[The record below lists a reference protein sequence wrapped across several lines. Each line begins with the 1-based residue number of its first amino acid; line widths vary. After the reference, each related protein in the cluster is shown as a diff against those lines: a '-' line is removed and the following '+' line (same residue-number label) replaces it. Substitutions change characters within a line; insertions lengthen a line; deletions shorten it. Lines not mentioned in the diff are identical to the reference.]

1 MIRPT
6 ALVLSG
12 DGINCTSETAFALDL
27 AGFEAVTSHTSDLL
41 ENPQQL
47 SQASLL
53 ALPGG
58 FSFGDEIASGKVL
71 AVKIRHKMLDILHQ
85 YIEKG
90 GLVLGICNGFQILVQ
105 LGLLPDSN
113 PDGEPTVSLSH
124 NSGGK
129 FLNRWV
135 DMTVKQNTPFLQG
148 LDKITLPVRH
158 GEGRI
163 RLKPDLEKKAVDVVR
178 QRAALTYSED
188 INGSFENIAG
198 LTNAKGNVLGLMPHP
213 EAYIRHSQHPA
224 FQSWRRAEKN
234 GLSALSGDEAD
245 GLKILKNAVA
255 SVSAN

>member
-27 AGFEAVTSHTSDLL
+27 AGFEAVVSHTSDLL
-41 ENPQQL
+41 ANPQQL
-47 SQASLL
+47 AQASLL

-71 AVKIRHKMLDILHQ
+71 AVKIRHKMLEILHA

-105 LGLLPDSN
+105 LGLLPNSA
-113 PDGEPTVSLSH
+113 PDGEAVVSLSH

-135 DMTVKQNTPFLQG
+135 DMTVNQNTPFLTG
-148 LDKITLPVRH
+148 LDKISLPVRH

-163 RLKPDLEKKAVDVVR
+163 RLKPGLDDGAIDAVR
-178 QRAALTYSED
+178 QQAALTYSED

-198 LTNAKGNVLGLMPHP
+198 LTNASGNVLGLMPHP
-213 EAYIRHSQHPA
+213 EAYIRNSQHPA
-224 FQSWRRAEKN
+224 FQSWRRSEKN
-234 GLSALSGDEAD
+234 NLSALAGDQAD

-255 SVSAN
+255 SFN